1 MNFLMYDNLKGA
13 LADVHKRMVR
23 IEERRK
29 DYKKSKTWLNLK
41 VKEKMIE
48 EKIKKVEKYSPN
60 CLTMQNK

>member
-1 MNFLMYDNLKGA
+1 MNFLMYDNLKSA
-13 LADVHKRMVR
+13 LAEVHKRMVR

-48 EKIKKVEKYSPN
+48 EKMKKVEKYGQN
-60 CLTMQNK
+60 RLTT

>member
-1 MNFLMYDNLKGA
+1 MNFLMYDNLKCA
-13 LADVHKRMVR
+13 LAEVHKRMVR

-48 EKIKKVEKYSPN
+48 EKMKKVEKYSPN
-60 CLTMQNK
+60 RLTM

>member
-13 LADVHKRMVR
+13 LAEVRKRTVR

-29 DYKKSKTWLNLK
+29 DYKNSKTWLNLK

-48 EKIKKVEKYSPN
+48 EKMKKVEKYGQN
-60 CLTMQNK
+60 RLTM

>member
-13 LADVHKRMVR
+13 LAEVHKRMVC

-41 VKEKMIE
+41 IKEKMIE
-48 EKIKKVEKYSPN
+48 EKMKKVEKYGQN
-60 CLTMQNK
+60 RLTM

>member
-1 MNFLMYDNLKGA
+1 MNYLMYDNLKGA
-13 LADVHKRMVR
+13 LAEVHNRMVR

-48 EKIKKVEKYSPN
+48 EKMKKVEKYGQN
-60 CLTMQNK
+60 RLTM

>member
-1 MNFLMYDNLKGA
+1 MNFLMYYNLKRA
-13 LADVHKRMVR
+13 LAEVHKRMVR

-48 EKIKKVEKYSPN
+48 EKMKKVKKYSQN
-60 CLTMQNK
+60 RLTM

>member
-1 MNFLMYDNLKGA
+1 MNFLMYDNLKRA
-13 LADVHKRMVR
+13 LAEVHKRMVR

-48 EKIKKVEKYSPN
+48 EKMKKVKKYSQN
-60 CLTMQNK
+60 RLTM